1 MISYS
6 PFWETLKKK
15 NLTVYYLTVKKGV
28 NSNTI
33 NCIKKGKSVTLYT
46 INNLCEILDC
56 RIEDI
61 VEYIPDTIPASATD
75 TGNPPATSLHT
86 ASNNP

>member
-6 PFWETLKKK
+6 PFWATLKKK
-15 NLTVYYLTVKKGV
+15 NLTVYYLIEKRGV

-46 INNLCEILDC
+46 INNLCAILDC

-61 VEYIPDTIPASATD
+61 VEYIPDETSANT
-75 TGNPPATSLHT
+75 
-86 ASNNP
+86 